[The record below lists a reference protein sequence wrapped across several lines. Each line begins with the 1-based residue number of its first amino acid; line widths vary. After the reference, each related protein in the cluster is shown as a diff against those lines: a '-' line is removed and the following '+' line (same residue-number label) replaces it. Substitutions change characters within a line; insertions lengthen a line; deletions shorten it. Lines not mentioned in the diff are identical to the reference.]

1 MDAAAIRE
9 MRMQHNRR
17 FNPWWSG
24 LLGICLLFSAGSGTA
39 QDWVYTVV
47 PGDNLW
53 NFCQKYLHKV
63 GYWKQI
69 QQINNIKNPKRMQ
82 PGTRVKVPMK
92 WIRVNA
98 AHAEVVAVRGEAML
112 IKPDGTR
119 QNDITPG
126 TRITLGD
133 RLETGP
139 ESNVAVRFADQ
150 SLITLHAE
158 SNIRFDH
165 LSAYGDTGMVD
176 SRLHLIDGRSDTRIT
191 PASGPGS
198 RFEIHTP
205 SAISAVRGTEY
216 RLSNSQQVQAS
227 TFEVLKGKVA
237 VSGEQQTKLLPASF
251 GTRVEAGKPPL
262 PPRKLLPPP
271 TIDELPAK
279 IEQLNWPIT
288 WQALDN
294 AKGYRAEISQRADFI
309 SPLWQQQVT
318 TARVPLPDLPDGR
331 YYFRVRGI
339 DDIGLEGINQV
350 QQFNLDARPQPP
362 IPLSPNSGQLF
373 RGEQPDL
380 KWSDSS
386 DAVAYRL
393 QISNTPAFDH
403 LLIDRENITSTVF
416 DTAEFKAPGQYYWRL
431 YSIGTGQEQGPVS
444 DSRSW
449 EIKLIPDKPETSLA
463 ISESGITT
471 SWRPG
476 IAGQSYQVQL
486 AADADFTTLLQEAS
500 LQEPQFI
507 LQPVSG
513 QVRYFRVRYVEPD
526 GFEGPWGATQRID
539 PTPDNS
545 WIYTILTGVLGLL
558 LI

>member
-1 MDAAAIRE
+1 
-9 MRMQHNRR
+9 MRYRGTHNRWR
-17 FNPWWSG
+17 TG
-24 LLGICLLFSAGSGTA
+24 IVGICLLIFAANATA

-63 GYWKQI
+63 GYWKQL
-69 QQINNIKNPKRMQ
+69 QQINRIENPRRMQ
-82 PGTRVKVPMK
+82 PGTRVKVPMA
-92 WIRVNA
+92 WIRVTA
-98 AHAEVVAVRGEAML
+98 AHAEVVAVRGTATL
-112 IKPDGTR
+112 IKPDGSR
-119 QNDITPG
+119 QVALTPG

-150 SLITLHAE
+150 SLITLHAQ
-158 SNIRFDH
+158 SAIRFDH

-176 SRLHLIDGRSDTRIT
+176 SRLHLINGRSDTRIT

-216 RLSNSQQVQAS
+216 RLSNRPTLHAS

-237 VSGEQQTKLLPASF
+237 VSGEQQTRLLPASY
-251 GTRVEAGKPPL
+251 GTRVEQGKPPL

-271 TIDELPAK
+271 TIDPLPEK

-288 WQALDN
+288 WQALEN
-294 AKGYRAEISQRADFI
+294 AQGYRAEISQKADFL
-309 SPLWQQQVT
+309 SPLWQQQVSNT
-318 TARVPLPDLPDGR
+318 RVPLPDLPDGS

-339 DDIGLEGINQV
+339 DDLELEGINQV
-350 QQFNLDARPQPP
+350 QPFNLDARPQPP
-362 IPLSPNSGQLF
+362 IPLSPNDGQLF
-373 RGEQPDL
+373 RGEQPEL
-380 KWSDSS
+380 KWSASS
-386 DAVAYRL
+386 DATAYRL
-393 QISNTPAFDH
+393 QIATDLAFDH
-403 LLIDRENITSTVF
+403 ILVDQENLSGTQFQTG
-416 DTAEFKAPGQYYWRL
+416 DLKAPGHYYWRL
-431 YSIGTGQEQGPVS
+431 YSFNAAGEQGPVS
-444 DSRSW
+444 DSKRW
-449 EIKLIPDKPETSLA
+449 EIKPIPDKPEARLA
-463 ISESGITT
+463 VTESGITT

-476 IAGQSYQVQL
+476 VAGQRYQVQL
-486 AADADFTTLLQEAS
+486 AADPAFTELLLDES
-500 LQEPQFI
+500 PGKPQLT

-513 QVRYFRVRYVEPD
+513 QVRYFRVRYLEPD

-545 WIYTILTGVLGLL
+545 WIYPLLTGVLGILL
-558 LI
+558 L

>member
-1 MDAAAIRE
+1 
-9 MRMQHNRR
+9 MRLAKQHNR
-17 FNPWWSG
+17 WWMG
-24 LLGICLLFSAGSGTA
+24 LAGLFLLLSAGSISA
-39 QDWVYTVV
+39 QDWIYTVV

-63 GYWKQI
+63 GYWKQL

-82 PGTRVKVPMK
+82 PGTRVKVPMA
-92 WIRVNA
+92 WIRINA
-98 AHAEVVAVRGEAML
+98 AHAEVVAVRGKAIL

-119 QNDITPG
+119 QEPVTPG

-133 RLETGP
+133 QLETGA
-139 ESNVAVRFADQ
+139 ESNIAVRFADH
-150 SLITLHAE
+150 SLITLHAG
-158 SNIRFDH
+158 SRIRFDH
-165 LSAYGDTGMVD
+165 LSAYGETGMVD
-176 SRLHLIDGRSDTRIT
+176 SRMHLIDGRGDTRIT

-205 SAISAVRGTEY
+205 SAISAVRGTQY
-216 RLSNSQQVQAS
+216 RLASNQQVQAS
-227 TFEVLKGKVA
+227 TFEVLEGNVA
-237 VSGEQQTKLLPASF
+237 VSGEQQTRLLPASF

-271 TIDELPAK
+271 AIDKLPEK
-279 IEQLNWPIT
+279 IEQLNWPVT

-294 AKGYRAEISQRADFI
+294 ARGYRAELSQTADFI
-309 SPLWQQQVT
+309 SPLWQQQVAA
-318 TARVPLPDLPDGR
+318 ARVPLPDLPDGR

-339 DDIGLEGINQV
+339 DDIGLEGINQL
-350 QQFNLDARPQPP
+350 QQIVLDARPQPP
-362 IPLSPNSGQLF
+362 IPLAPDAAQVF
-373 RGEQPDL
+373 RGEQPVL
-380 KWSDSS
+380 TWSASA

-393 QISNTPAFDH
+393 QISDDAIFGH
-403 LLIDRENITSTVF
+403 LLLDQSNLAATRF
-416 DTAEFKAPGQYYWRL
+416 DTAELQAPGTYYWRL
-431 YSIGTGQEQGPVS
+431 FSLDAENEQGPAG
-444 DSRSW
+444 DTRHW
-449 EIKLIPDKPETSLA
+449 EIKRIPDKPETSLA

-476 IAGQSYQVQL
+476 IAGQRYQIQL
-486 AADADFTTLLQEAS
+486 AADPDFTGLLQEAS
-500 LQEPQFI
+500 LAEPEYL

-545 WIYTILTGVLGLL
+545 WIYTLLVGMLGIL

>member
-1 MDAAAIRE
+1 MRHTGRE
-9 MRMQHNRR
+9 NR
-17 FNPWWSG
+17 WWVG
-24 LLGICLLFSAGSGTA
+24 LVGICLLISAGNATS

-47 PGDNLW
+47 TGDNLW
-53 NFCQKYLHKV
+53 NFSQKYLHKV
-63 GYWKQI
+63 SYWKGL
-69 QQINNIKNPKRMQ
+69 QQINNIKNPRRMQ
-82 PGTRVKVPMK
+82 PGTRVKVPME

-98 AHAEVVAVRGEAML
+98 AHAEVVAVRGAVVL
-112 IKPDGTR
+112 IKSDGTR
-119 QNDITPG
+119 RQDITPG

-139 ESNVAVRFADQ
+139 ESNIAVRFADQ

-158 SNIRFDH
+158 STIRFDH
-165 LSAYGDTGMVD
+165 LSAYGETGMVD

-205 SAISAVRGTEY
+205 SAISAVRGTKY
-216 RLSNSQQVQAS
+216 RLSNSQRAQAS
-227 TFEVLKGKVA
+227 TFEVLEGNVA
-237 VSGEQQTKLLPASF
+237 VSGEQQTKLLPANF
-251 GTRVEAGKPPL
+251 GTRVETGKPPL

-271 TIDELPAK
+271 AIDEQPVK

-294 AKGYRAEISQRADFI
+294 AQGYRAEISEQVDFI

-318 TARVPLPDLPDGR
+318 AARAPLPDLPDGR

-339 DDIGLEGINQV
+339 DDIGLEGLNRV

-362 IPLSPNSGQLF
+362 IPLSPSDGRLF
-373 RGEQPDL
+373 RGEQPGL
-380 KWSDSS
+380 KWSASS

-393 QISNTPAFDH
+393 QIATDPTFDH
-403 LLIDRENITSTVF
+403 LLIDQGDLATTQF
-416 DTAEFKAPGQYYWRL
+416 QTADLKAPGHYYWRL
-431 YSIGTGQEQGPVS
+431 YSINTAREQGPVS
-444 DSRSW
+444 HSRHW
-449 EIKLIPDKPETSLA
+449 EIKPMPDKPEARMTVT
-463 ISESGITT
+463 ESGITT
-471 SWRPG
+471 SWRSG
-476 IAGQSYQVQL
+476 IAGQRYQVQL
-486 AADADFTTLLQEAS
+486 AADPAFTELLQEES
-500 LQEPQFI
+500 LSEPQWV

-526 GFEGPWGATQRID
+526 GFEGPWGAIQRID

-545 WIYTILTGVLGLL
+545 WIYTLLTGVLGILL
-558 LI
+558 L